1 MCIAKNHA
9 PMPWTGSLIS
19 NVNDFFWII
28 FSAEDAR
35 FFTSKARKS
44 HLQTSLT
51 FSTGI
56 YPLKGA
62 LLTIYRLKKV
72 YKISLYFIK
81 GTFFIQKVF
90 LTYFEPFW
98 TKYIMISTG
107 QHCTC

>member
-9 PMPWTGSLIS
+9 PMPMTGSLIS

-51 FSTGI
+51 FSPGI
-56 YPLKGA
+56 YSLKGA
-62 LLTIYRLKKV
+62 LLTIYRL
-72 YKISLYFIK
+72 
-81 GTFFIQKVF
+81 
-90 LTYFEPFW
+90 
-98 TKYIMISTG
+98 
-107 QHCTC
+107 